1 MISFI
6 GNPTKGKMV
15 VVEKQIS
22 GCLEPVVRGGG
33 RLPKDMSKLYRMREL
48 FCILTVV
55 VVI

>member
-1 MISFI
+1 
-6 GNPTKGKMV
+6 MV

-33 RLPKDMSKLYRMREL
+33 RLRKDMSKLYRMREL

-55 VVI
+55 VVIQMYNQMNSDQN